1 MIRFEADDEVVVRIR
16 AVVNEFYS
24 QQRLNP
30 YDVKFFKVYPTKG
43 EINWASLVE
52 RTDAIETVSFEG
64 KGATIVLDP
73 TAGAVIETFLARE
86 GQVNVLGSKT
96 LVAST
101 PSESSSH
108 AAVCGASAHGSRALP
123 LAGGA

>member
-16 AVVNEFYS
+16 AVVNEVYS

-73 TAGAVIETFLARE
+73 TAGAGIETFLARE
-86 GQVNVLGSKT
+86 GQEIGR
-96 LVAST
+96 ASCR
-101 PSESSSH
+101 EG
-108 AAVCGASAHGSRALP
+108 VCKDV
-123 LAGGA
+123 